1 MVKNWE
7 VLRSISPWKKPFHLL
22 RAQLAR
28 FWIKRFSK
36 VEVIAITGSVGK
48 TTAKEAIFQVLG
60 TKFNVLKTIENF
72 DPIFNIPET
81 LLSVR
86 SKTQK
91 VVLEMGVEYPGEM
104 DFYLSQV
111 KPRIGVVTQIS
122 WAHTEFFKDID
133 GVLTEKSKMVKV
145 LPENGWAVL
154 NWDDLNVRSLAK
166 ETCAK
171 IFRFGSNSKVCDL
184 WLENFKQDF
193 SGSQFS
199 ISKKGKTRKV
209 SWDLV
214 GRQNAISALAAASV
228 GLICGLEME
237 EICQALSRFQIQKSR
252 MLIRRMGRNL
262 IILDDCY
269 NSSPLAAKTA
279 LETLNELSV
288 GKRKIA
294 VLGDMLELGTFS
306 KRAHQELGEEVVKNN
321 VDLLFSLGENSKATV
336 EVAKKVLGKKARWFK
351 SKETLINKLNL
362 EVKKGDVILVKGSR
376 AMNLEKVIEKIKL

>member
-7 VLRSISPWKKPFHLL
+7 VLRSISPWKKPFHFL

-28 FWIKRFSK
+28 FWIKRFPK
-36 VEVIAITGSVGK
+36 VEIIAITGSVGK
-48 TTAKEAIFQVLG
+48 TTAKEAISQVLG

-72 DPIFNIPET
+72 DPIFNIPKT

-86 SKTQK
+86 PNTQK
-91 VVLEMGVEYPGEM
+91 LVLEMGVEYPGEM

-122 WAHTEFFKDID
+122 WAHTEFFKDVN
-133 GVLTEKSKMVKV
+133 GVLNEKSKMVKA
-145 LPENGWAVL
+145 LPKNGWAVL
-154 NWDDLNVRSLAK
+154 NWDDQNVRSLAN

-193 SGSQFS
+193 SGSRFS
-199 ISKKGKTRKV
+199 ISKKGEVCKV
-209 SWDLV
+209 SWDLI

-228 GLICGLEME
+228 GLICGLELE
-237 EICQALSRFQIQKSR
+237 EICQALSGFQPQKSR
-252 MLIRRMGRNL
+252 MLVRGIGRNL

-269 NSSPLAAKTA
+269 NSSPLAAKAA

-288 GKRKIA
+288 GRRKIA
-294 VLGDMLELGTFS
+294 VLGDMLELGDFS
-306 KRAHQELGEEVVKNN
+306 KKAHQELGEEVVKNN

-336 EVAKKVLGKKARWFK
+336 EIAKRVLKNKAMWFEN
-351 SKETLINKLNL
+351 KETLINQLNL
-362 EVKKGDVILVKGSR
+362 EVKGGDVILVKGSR
-376 AMNLEKVIEKIKL
+376 AMNLEKIIEKIRL